1 MWKVW
6 NSGLKLSGHLSSPS
20 KALKQHL
27 SWTKKVIPLKFL
39 RWPRGIFT
47 LSFRKKQDLHSTV
60 NVYHVARIYESM
72 RRQGSALFEWPFVF
86 VTKVDEKSWKKV
98 WKENCII
105 CHQSKVFN
113 CLLCFFPEFAS
124 SAPQF
129 GGWRYKSRL
138 YNTNNTTPT
147 TQHRP
152 SGVRTP
158 PFQCWKGSARS
169 LSSWLDRCSD
179 AKAMKIALIEGA
191 KGKKDR
197 SADAYLQYNCQNLP
211 HR

>member
-1 MWKVW
+1 
-6 NSGLKLSGHLSSPS
+6 
-20 KALKQHL
+20 
-27 SWTKKVIPLKFL
+27 
-39 RWPRGIFT
+39 
-47 LSFRKKQDLHSTV
+47 
-60 NVYHVARIYESM
+60 M

-147 TQHRP
+147 TQHQQHNTNKT
-152 SGVRTP
+152 TP
-158 PFQCWKGSARS
+158 PFRCTNTTIPVFARS
-169 LSSWLDRCSD
+169 LSAWLDRCSD
-179 AKAMKIALIEGA
+179 AKPMKIAPHRRN
-191 KGKKDR
+191 KRKRKDR
-197 SADAYLQYNCQNLP
+197 SAGSYLTYSCFSNCQILAP
-211 HR
+211 RYKYIHYI

>member
-1 MWKVW
+1 
-6 NSGLKLSGHLSSPS
+6 
-20 KALKQHL
+20 
-27 SWTKKVIPLKFL
+27 
-39 RWPRGIFT
+39 
-47 LSFRKKQDLHSTV
+47 
-60 NVYHVARIYESM
+60 M

-138 YNTNNTTPT
+138 YNTNITTPT
-147 TQHRP
+147 TQHQQHNTKNTTPMRQYRP
-152 SGVRTP
+152 SVVRTP
-158 PFQCWKGSARS
+158 PFQFFAGS

-179 AKAMKIALIEGA
+179 AKPMKIA
-191 KGKKDR
+191 
-197 SADAYLQYNCQNLP
+197 P
-211 HR
+211 HRRSKRIERQKCRCIFAI